1 MIWRTFLR
9 QRLPTALC
17 PERGDHGGSELYW
30 YRQMWRSAKFVEGF
44 TQYSVQ
50 FSYSVVSDSL
60 QPHEPQHARPA
71 SPSPT
76 PGVYTNPCPSS
87 QWCHPIISS
96 SVIPFSSCPQS
107 FPAAGSFPMSQ
118 FFRSSGQSIE
128 FQRQHQSFQWIFR
141 TYFLYD
147 WLVGS
152 PCSPLQHHS
161 SKASILRHLAFFVVQ
176 LSHPYMTTGKT
187 IALTRRTLL
196 AK

>member
-107 FPAAGSFPMSQ
+107 FPAAGSFQMSQ
-118 FFRSSGQSIE
+118 LRWLNYWSFSFKSILLMSIQDWFPKMEFRS
-128 FQRQHQSFQWIFR
+128 R
-141 TYFLYD
+141 
-147 WLVGS
+147 
-152 PCSPLQHHS
+152 
-161 SKASILRHLAFFVVQ
+161 
-176 LSHPYMTTGKT
+176 
-187 IALTRRTLL
+187 
-196 AK
+196 

>member
-96 SVIPFSSCPQS
+96 SVVPFSSCLQS
-107 FPAAGSFPMSQ
+107 FSQDQGLFQGFSSSHHWPKYWSFSFSISP
-118 FFRSSGQSIE
+118 SSEYSVWS
-128 FQRQHQSFQWIFR
+128 R
-141 TYFLYD
+141 L
-147 WLVGS
+147 
-152 PCSPLQHHS
+152 
-161 SKASILRHLAFFVVQ
+161 
-176 LSHPYMTTGKT
+176 
-187 IALTRRTLL
+187 
-196 AK
+196 